1 MALCLPGCNSDGCAD
16 NSSALPHDGVLLIVY
31 GHASCDGLAR
41 HRRCRC
47 PGDSLLLRSGE
58 SVYNLYL
65 PFRFDSGSTTFRFH
79 YDYKAQGL
87 DDPALDDIVTFHYTS
102 RPFFASAD
110 CGAFYEYTVM
120 GVEYTRHLIDSIAVT
135 DSVIT
140 NVDRE
145 RIQVFIRTAD
155 EPETPEEGGDQ

>member
-1 MALCLPGCNSDGCAD
+1 MMAFY
-16 NSSALPHDGVLLIVY
+16 SSSTGTPLVMDSLDIGGV
-31 GHASCDGLAR
+31 GA
-41 HRRCRC
+41 

-110 CGAFYEYTVM
+110 CGAFYEYTIT

-155 EPETPEEGGDQ
+155 EPETPEEGGDR